1 MAIISGNNLGRLKKK
16 SGPNVFRKWRNLQ
29 VMGVY
34 TSEVRNP
41 NTNAQKVVRVAFS
54 AAARIAAAFSQAIML
69 GFENV
74 CKGTKVPQRGYFVK
88 KNWAYFHGD
97 ATGVATTDYEDLVV
111 SQGDL
116 PEVQFGNATF
126 ENPLQVDVPINDS
139 ASVIGSHRNDI
150 AYVFVYSPEA
160 GAGILSGTA
169 VRVDEEVTI
178 HVPAYWNGHRV
189 HVYGFAKGAEANPL
203 NAGDMSDSRYLG
215 SGTIS

>member
-1 MAIISGNNLGRLKKK
+1 MAIITANNLGRMKKK

-34 TSEVRNP
+34 NSEVRNP
-41 NTNAQKVVRVAFS
+41 NTNAQKVVRVAF
-54 AAARIAAAFSQAIML
+54 AVAARIAAAFSSAIML

-74 CKGTKVPQRGYFVK
+74 CKGTKTPQRCFFVK
-88 KNWAYFHGD
+88 KNWSHFHGD
-97 ATGVATTDYEDLVV
+97 PSGSVTVDYEDLVI

-126 ENPLQVDVPINDS
+126 ENPLQVDVTINDN
-139 ASVIGSHRNDI
+139 ASVIGTHRDDT

-160 GAGILSGTA
+160 GVGILSGTGK
-169 VRVDEEVTI
+169 RVDEDVTI
-178 HVPAYWNGHRV
+178 NVPAYWNGHRV
-189 HVYGFAKGAEANPL
+189 HVYGFGKGADANTINP
-203 NAGDMSDSRYLG
+203 GDLSNSRYLG